1 MHLIGIWIYMCFY
14 ICILCLH
21 NICKCIRP
29 GNIIGY
35 KVMNDVFQTGF
46 IDWLLF
52 SVISISVI
60 FLSRTFLQTINQ
72 TNVATVKTSGRI
84 CFIAT
89 CARGHLLPRVKE
101 GDNVCARKLLSWE
114 IPTTT
119 THYKIS
125 KWAISYIH
133 IVSTSRRVGL
143 WPFRVTKLMKLRG
156 TLSNGTTLE
165 LARTRLEYFLLVIFL
180 VTWT

>member
-1 MHLIGIWIYMCFY
+1 MHLSEIWIYMCFY

-52 SVISISVI
+52 SVFSISVI

-101 GDNVCARKLLSWE
+101 GIMYVLENCCHERSPQRLRITKY
-114 IPTTT
+114 PNGRFP
-119 THYKIS
+119 
-125 KWAISYIH
+125 IH
-133 IVSTSRRVGL
+133 TS
-143 WPFRVTKLMKLRG
+143 
-156 TLSNGTTLE
+156 
-165 LARTRLEYFLLVIFL
+165 
-180 VTWT
+180 